1 MPEMRPEMTGPSS
14 GAFAP
19 IVSVIVPTYN
29 RLPLLKETISSILSQ
44 TFTFFELIIVD
55 NMSSDG
61 TEAFVKS
68 IDDERVRYFRN
79 PNNGVIAVNR
89 NLGIRNARGRFIAF
103 CDDDDL
109 WVEDKFKT
117 QVEFMDS
124 NPDVGLSFGYA
135 EDFGLTPSSGLLRFP
150 KNESDGI
157 KSFDS
162 LFLGNKIATLT
173 VMVRKI
179 CLDEV
184 GLFDEDPELKALE
197 DYDLW
202 LRVARRYRIAC
213 VGRILGRY
221 RIHALSVSRNEVF
234 ENNKLLN
241 LFEKFRKNGWVGGR
255 LAEQVESNIDR
266 MIANA
271 MLLNGDN
278 DYRRLYLRYAR
289 LAFNKKTILGLGL
302 CLLPTG
308 LASALFQRLKNSKR
322 QHFHTPI

>member
-1 MPEMRPEMTGPSS
+1 MRPEMAGPSS
-14 GAFAP
+14 GASAP

-29 RLPLLKETISSILSQ
+29 RLRLLKETVSSILTQ
-44 TFTFFELIIVD
+44 TFTAFELILVD

-68 IDDERVRYFRN
+68 IDDKRVRYFRN

-109 WVEDKFKT
+109 WVEDKLAT
-117 QVEFMDS
+117 QVRFMDS
-124 NPDVGLSFGYA
+124 NANAGLSFGYA

-157 KSFDS
+157 KSFES

-173 VMVRKI
+173 VMVRKV

-213 VGRILGRY
+213 VGQVLGKY

-234 ENNKLLN
+234 ENKKLLK
-241 LFEKFRKNGWVGGR
+241 LFEKFRDKGWVSGR
-255 LAEQVESNIDR
+255 LAERVESNIDR

-271 MLLNGDN
+271 MLLNGDGN
-278 DYRRLYLRYAR
+278 YRGLYLRSAR
-289 LAFNKKTILGLGL
+289 LAFNKKTIIGLWL
-302 CLLPTG
+302 CLLPTAV
-308 LASALFQRLKNSKR
+308 ASAVFKHLKNSKI
-322 QHFHTPI
+322 QHFHKPT